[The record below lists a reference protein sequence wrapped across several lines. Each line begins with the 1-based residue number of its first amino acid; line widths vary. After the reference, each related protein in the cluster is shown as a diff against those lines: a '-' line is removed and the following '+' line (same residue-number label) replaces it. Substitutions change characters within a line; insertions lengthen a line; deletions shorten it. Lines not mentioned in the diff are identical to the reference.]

1 MPGYKFKDLNY
12 TVTFPNGSVGYGHR
26 SVKGRG
32 KTLGAGGDALNWVT
46 NTANT
51 FALKRNV
58 DREIGKIYLKIK
70 KLLENHTGVLVVV
83 QYQQWK
89 DGEPGFNPP
98 ELLSVML
105 GPASSNLPSAIRAW
119 ENQPKLMQMPTVKG
133 KVLGPRNYLWF
144 IEDKTQK
151 DGLKKTEVMD

>member
-1 MPGYKFKDLNY
+1 
-12 TVTFPNGSVGYGHR
+12 
-26 SVKGRG
+26 
-32 KTLGAGGDALNWVT
+32 
-46 NTANT
+46 
-51 FALKRNV
+51 
-58 DREIGKIYLKIK
+58 
-70 KLLENHTGVLVVV
+70 LVVV

-89 DGEPGFNPP
+89 AGEPGFNPP

-119 ENQPKLMQMPTVKG
+119 EAKPKLMQMPTAKG
-133 KVLGPRNYLWF
+133 KVLDPRNYLWF